1 MSFTAIYSINYA
13 LINWQM
19 LENCKIDGEI
29 NYYPLVDQLCWKK
42 HFKLIGY
49 NCHIREWDFR
59 IFYGTTLTTF
69 T

>member
-42 HFKLIGY
+42 HFKLIG
-49 NCHIREWDFR
+49 
-59 IFYGTTLTTF
+59 
-69 T
+69 